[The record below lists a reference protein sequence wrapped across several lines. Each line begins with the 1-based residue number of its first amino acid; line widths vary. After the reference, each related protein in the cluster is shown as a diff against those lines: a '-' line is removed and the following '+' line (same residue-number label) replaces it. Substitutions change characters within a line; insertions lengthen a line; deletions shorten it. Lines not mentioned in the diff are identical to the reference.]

1 MQVREIMTDRP
12 ACCSPETSMRD
23 AAKLMAEC
31 DCGEI
36 PVVDERG
43 HLIGV
48 VTDRDIACRGVSQGK
63 DALTPVREVMSSPA
77 VTAKPDMSLDECC
90 RLLEE
95 KQIRRIPVIDGGGK
109 VCGIVSQADIALN
122 ASEHETAELLRDVS
136 RPTAEA
142 AQTQ

>member
-12 ACCSPETSMRD
+12 ACCSPETSMKD
-23 AAKLMAEC
+23 AAKLMSEC

-43 HLIGV
+43 RPIGV

-63 DALTPVREVMSSPA
+63 DAQTPVREVMSSLA
-77 VTAKPDMSLDECC
+77 VTANPGMSLDECC

-95 KQIRRIPVIDGGGK
+95 KQIRRMRVVDGGGK
-109 VCGIVSQADIALN
+109 VCGIVSQADVALH
-122 ASEHETAELLRDVS
+122 ASEHETAELLRDIS